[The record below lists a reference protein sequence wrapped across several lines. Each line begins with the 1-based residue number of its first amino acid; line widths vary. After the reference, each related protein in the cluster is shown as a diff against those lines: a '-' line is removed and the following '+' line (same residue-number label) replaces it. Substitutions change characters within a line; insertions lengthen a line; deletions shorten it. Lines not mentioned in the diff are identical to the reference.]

1 MCLKNSNCAPHCLC
15 LESTAGQIQA
25 TKMSF
30 CCLIKDGFVF
40 AVSGHKK
47 KPQLSQLAAFVCPI
61 EQPKKVLRTLQH
73 KDRAYY
79 LPKKKEKRAF
89 IAPFFLWCVPVKVK
103 KTPNTKHSK
112 HNAVYLLG
120 R

>member
-1 MCLKNSNCAPHCLC
+1 
-15 LESTAGQIQA
+15 
-25 TKMSF
+25 
-30 CCLIKDGFVF
+30 
-40 AVSGHKK
+40 
-47 KPQLSQLAAFVCPI
+47 VCPI
-61 EQPKKVLRTLQH
+61 KQPKKVLRTLQH
-73 KDRAYY
+73 KDRVDY